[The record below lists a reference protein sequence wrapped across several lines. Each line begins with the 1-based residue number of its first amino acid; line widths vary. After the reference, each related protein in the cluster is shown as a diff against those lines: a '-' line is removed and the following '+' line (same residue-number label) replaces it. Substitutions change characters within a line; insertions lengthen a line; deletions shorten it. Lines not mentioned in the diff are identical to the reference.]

1 MTPYTPWESLPA
13 LLAHRAETQGGQVAV
28 TVDGEAYTYAD
39 LWSRSGRVLTWL
51 QGRGVVKGTH
61 VAMLMANS
69 IGFLDT
75 WFALSRAGAVAVPV
89 NTSMIGDAL
98 RHTLEHSDSVGLVAD
113 AALLP
118 NVQALTDL
126 ALPWTVSHGGDVEG
140 ATPFEELLSGPD
152 APTPVEVAGA
162 DPMNIIYT
170 SGTTGLPKGVVL
182 SHTSY
187 VNTGGY
193 FAHHLGLRP
202 DDVLHTCLPL
212 FHCNA
217 QQTTLMS
224 GLHLGARV
232 ALDGRF
238 SVSRYWPRVAEAGAT
253 VSNLLGSMLAL
264 LSKREPDEVE
274 RTNPLRYVV
283 AAPVPET
290 LHAPLE
296 ERFGVRI
303 VEGYGMTETGTMAC
317 INPPDDRRPGTIGRP
332 LEHDELRVV
341 DEDGN
346 DLPDGE
352 RGELLVR
359 STIPHAFM
367 DGYYKQ
373 PDKTAEAVVDGWL
386 HTGDAVVRR
395 PDGYYV
401 FVDRIKD
408 TIRRRGENISSFLVE
423 KAVADHPEV
432 LEVAALGVASEL
444 TEQDVAV
451 VVVRRP
457 ESTLT
462 EEQLSDWVG
471 PRISDFMRPR
481 YIRFA
486 DSLPRT
492 ETGRVQKVLLRGRG
506 AEGSWDREAAG
517 RLTAT
522 GSGR

>member
-13 LLAHRAETQGGQVAV
+13 LLAHRAQVQGDRVGVV
-28 TVDGEAYTYAD
+28 VDGQTYTYDD
-39 LWSRSGRVLTWL
+39 LWSRSGRVLTWM
-51 QGRGVVKGTH
+51 QERGVRKGTH
-61 VAMLMANS
+61 VAMLMTNS

-75 WFALSRAGAVAVPV
+75 WFALARAGAVAVPV
-89 NTSMIGDAL
+89 NTSMIGEAL
-98 RHTLEHSDSVGLVAD
+98 QHTLQHSDSVGLVAD
-113 AALLP
+113 ADLLTNVRALRGME
-118 NVQALTDL
+118 L
-126 ALPWTVSHGGDVEG
+126 AWTVSHGGRCDG
-140 ATPFEELLSGPD
+140 AIAFEELLASAD
-152 APTPVEVAGA
+152 APDTVEVTGS

-193 FAHHLGLRP
+193 FAHHLGLRD

-232 ALDGRF
+232 ALDKRF
-238 SVSRYWPRVAEAGAT
+238 SVRGYWPSVAAAEAT

-264 LSKREPDEVE
+264 LSKRESDDVE
-274 RTNPLRYVV
+274 RNNPLRYVV
-283 AAPVPET
+283 AAPVPES

-341 DEDGN
+341 GEDGR

-359 STIPHAFM
+359 SSIPGAFM

-373 PDKTAEAVVDGWL
+373 PDKTADAVRDGWL
-386 HTGDAVVRR
+386 HTGDAVFRR

-423 KAVADHPEV
+423 KAVADHPNV

-457 ESTLT
+457 GSALT
-462 EEQLSDWVG
+462 ADELSDWIA
-471 PRISDFMRPR
+471 PRLADFMRPR

-492 ETGRVQKVLLRGRG
+492 ETGRVQKVLLREQGMS
-506 AEGSWDREAAG
+506 GSWDREDEAAMTSAS
-517 RLTAT
+517 R
-522 GSGR
+522 SR